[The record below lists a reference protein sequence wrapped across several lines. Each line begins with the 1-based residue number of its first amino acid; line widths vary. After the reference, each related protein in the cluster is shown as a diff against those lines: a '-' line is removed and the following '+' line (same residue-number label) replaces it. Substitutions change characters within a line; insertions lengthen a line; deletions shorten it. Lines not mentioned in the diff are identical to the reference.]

1 MSYRWQETMKILIP
15 GFYILCSVGMGY
27 FCTHYQ
33 IDKNMYEIISKISAI
48 LIVLIIFGA
57 FIVGYINEIICG
69 GIEYILYCFGLP
81 RPSRL
86 LVLNNSFKRFS
97 IVENLDLRQ
106 KLQLPELETIDNIK
120 AAKGLAQA
128 KQATEID
135 KYQEFYYQSVLARNL
150 FFGHIFSSVLLTI
163 VIGWSWILF
172 LSILIIAALLCWQW
186 WKMNLV
192 YVKKIFVEYLK

>member
-1 MSYRWQETMKILIP
+1 MKILIP
-15 GFYILCSVGMGY
+15 GFYILCSIGMGY
-27 FCTHYQ
+27 FSTHYQ
-33 IDKNMYEIISKISAI
+33 IDKDMCESISKISAI
-48 LIVLIIFGA
+48 LIMFILLGA
-57 FIVGYINEIICG
+57 FIVGYINEIISG
-69 GIEYILYCFGLP
+69 GLEFILYCCGLP
-81 RPSRL
+81 RPSR

-97 IVENLDLRQ
+97 IEKNRDLRH
-106 KLQLPELETIDNIK
+106 KIQLPETGFIDNAK

-150 FFGHIFSSVLLTI
+150 FFGPMFSSVILTI
-163 VIGWSWILF
+163 IIGWSCTLF
-172 LSILIIAALLCWQW
+172 LSTLIIAALLCWQW

>member
-1 MSYRWQETMKILIP
+1 MSYRWQETMKNLIT
-15 GFYILCSVGMGY
+15 GFYIICSIGMGY

-33 IDKNMYEIISKISAI
+33 IDKDMCENISKISAI
-48 LIVLIIFGA
+48 LIMLILLGA
-57 FIVGYINEIICG
+57 FIVGYINEIISG
-69 GIEYILYCFGLP
+69 GIEYILYCCGLP
-81 RPSRL
+81 RPSR

-97 IVENLDLRQ
+97 LEKNRDLRH
-106 KLQLPELETIDNIK
+106 KLQQLETGFIDNIK

-128 KQATEID
+128 KQTTEID

-150 FFGHIFSSVLLTI
+150 FFGHMFSSGLLMI
-163 VIGWSWILF
+163 IIGWSWTLF
-172 LSILIIAALLCWQW
+172 LSTLIIAVLFCWQW

>member
-15 GFYILCSVGMGY
+15 GFYIICSIGMGY

-33 IDKNMYEIISKISAI
+33 IDKDMCENISKISAI
-48 LIVLIIFGA
+48 LIMLILLGA
-57 FIVGYINEIICG
+57 FIVGYINEIISG
-69 GIEYILYCFGLP
+69 GIEYILYCCGLP
-81 RPSRL
+81 RPSR

-97 IVENLDLRQ
+97 LEKNRDLRH
-106 KLQLPELETIDNIK
+106 KLQQLETGFIDNIK

-128 KQATEID
+128 KQTTEID

-150 FFGHIFSSVLLTI
+150 FFGHMFSFGLLMI
-163 VIGWSWILF
+163 IIGWAWTLF
-172 LSILIIAALLCWQW
+172 LSTLIIAVLFCWQW

>member
-15 GFYILCSVGMGY
+15 GFYILCSIGMEY

-33 IDKNMYEIISKISAI
+33 IDKDMCESISKISAI
-48 LIVLIIFGA
+48 LIMLILLGA
-57 FIVGYINEIICG
+57 FIVGYINEIISG
-69 GIEYILYCFGLP
+69 GIEYILYCCGLP

-86 LVLNNSFKRFS
+86 VLNKSFKRFS
-97 IVENLDLRQ
+97 IEKISDLRH
-106 KLQLPELETIDNIK
+106 KLQLPKTGFIDNAK

-135 KYQEFYYQSVLARNL
+135 KYQEFYYQAVLARNL

-163 VIGWSWILF
+163 IIGCSWTLL
-172 LSILIIAALLCWQW
+172 LSIFIIGVLFCWQW

>member
-1 MSYRWQETMKILIP
+1 MKILIP
-15 GFYILCSVGMGY
+15 GFYIICSIGMGY

-33 IDKNMYEIISKISAI
+33 IDKDMCENISKISAI
-48 LIVLIIFGA
+48 LIMLILLGA
-57 FIVGYINEIICG
+57 FIVGYINEIISG
-69 GIEYILYCFGLP
+69 GIEYILYCCGLP
-81 RPSRL
+81 RPSR

-97 IVENLDLRQ
+97 LEKNRDLRH
-106 KLQLPELETIDNIK
+106 KLQQLETGFIDNIK

-128 KQATEID
+128 KQTTEID

-150 FFGHIFSSVLLTI
+150 FFGHMFSSGLLMI
-163 VIGWSWILF
+163 IIGWSWTLF
-172 LSILIIAALLCWQW
+172 LSTLIIAVLFCWQW

>member
-1 MSYRWQETMKILIP
+1 MSYRWQETMKIFIP
-15 GFYILCSVGMGY
+15 GFYIICSIGMGY

-33 IDKNMYEIISKISAI
+33 IDKDMCESISKISAI
-48 LIVLIIFGA
+48 LIMLILLGA
-57 FIVGYINEIICG
+57 FIVGYINEIISG
-69 GIEYILYCFGLP
+69 GIEYILYCCGLP
-81 RPSRL
+81 RPSR

-97 IVENLDLRQ
+97 LEKNRDLRH
-106 KLQLPELETIDNIK
+106 KLQQLETGFIDNTK

-150 FFGHIFSSVLLTI
+150 FFGHMSSSVLLMI
-163 VIGWSWILF
+163 IIGWSWTLF
-172 LSILIIAALLCWQW
+172 LSTLIVAVSFCWQW

>member
-15 GFYILCSVGMGY
+15 GFYIICSIGMGY

-33 IDKNMYEIISKISAI
+33 IDKDMCESISKISAI
-48 LIVLIIFGA
+48 LIMLILLGA
-57 FIVGYINEIICG
+57 FIVGYINEIISG
-69 GIEYILYCFGLP
+69 GLEYILYCSGLP

-86 LVLNNSFKRFS
+86 VLNKSFKRFS
-97 IVENLDLRQ
+97 IEKISDLRH
-106 KLQLPELETIDNIK
+106 KLQLPETGFIDNAK

-150 FFGHIFSSVLLTI
+150 FFGHMFSSVLLMI
-163 VIGWSWILF
+163 IIGWSWTLL
-172 LSILIIAALLCWQW
+172 LSILFIAALLCWQW

-192 YVKKIFVEYLK
+192 YVKKIFIEYLK

>member
-15 GFYILCSVGMGY
+15 GFYIICSIGMGY

-33 IDKNMYEIISKISAI
+33 IDKDMCENISKISAI
-48 LIVLIIFGA
+48 LIMLILLGA
-57 FIVGYINEIICG
+57 FIVGYINEIISG
-69 GIEYILYCFGLP
+69 GIEYILYCCGLP
-81 RPSRL
+81 RPSR

-97 IVENLDLRQ
+97 LEKNRDLRH
-106 KLQLPELETIDNIK
+106 KLQQLETGFIDNTK
-120 AAKGLAQA
+120 AAKSLAQA
-128 KQATEID
+128 KQTTEID

-150 FFGHIFSSVLLTI
+150 FFGHMFSSGLLMI
-163 VIGWSWILF
+163 IIGWSWTLF
-172 LSILIIAALLCWQW
+172 LSTLIIAVLFCWQW

>member
-1 MSYRWQETMKILIP
+1 MSYRWQETIKILIP
-15 GFYILCSVGMGY
+15 GFYILCSIGMGY

-33 IDKNMYEIISKISAI
+33 IDKDMCESISKISAI
-48 LIVLIIFGA
+48 LIILILLGA
-57 FIVGYINEIICG
+57 FIVGYINEIISG
-69 GIEYILYCFGLP
+69 SIEYILYCCGLP
-81 RPSRL
+81 RPSR

-97 IVENLDLRQ
+97 IVQNRDLRH
-106 KLQLPELETIDNIK
+106 KLQLPETGFIDNAK

-150 FFGHIFSSVLLTI
+150 FFGHLFTSVLLTI
-163 VIGWSWILF
+163 IIGCSWTL
-172 LSILIIAALLCWQW
+172 LLLILIIAVLFCWQW

-192 YVKKIFVEYLK
+192 YVKKLFVEYLK

>member
-1 MSYRWQETMKILIP
+1 MCES
-15 GFYILCSVGMGY
+15 
-27 FCTHYQ
+27 
-33 IDKNMYEIISKISAI
+33 ISKISAI
-48 LIVLIIFGA
+48 LIMFILLGA
-57 FIVGYINEIICG
+57 FIVGYINEIISG
-69 GIEYILYCFGLP
+69 GIEYNLYCCGLP
-81 RPSRL
+81 RPSR

-97 IVENLDLRQ
+97 IVQNSDLRH
-106 KLQLPELETIDNIK
+106 KLQLPETGFIDNAK

-150 FFGHIFSSVLLTI
+150 FFGHLFTSVLLAI
-163 VIGWSWILF
+163 MIGCSWALL

-192 YVKKIFVEYLK
+192 YVKKIFIEYLK

>member
-15 GFYILCSVGMGY
+15 GFYILCSIGMGY
-27 FCTHYQ
+27 FFTHYQ
-33 IDKNMYEIISKISAI
+33 IDKDMCEGISKISAI
-48 LIVLIIFGA
+48 LIMFVLLGS
-57 FIVGYINEIICG
+57 FIVGYINEIISG
-69 GIEYILYCFGLP
+69 GIEYILYCCGLP
-81 RPSRL
+81 RPSR

-97 IVENLDLRQ
+97 IEKICDLRY
-106 KLQLPELETIDNIK
+106 KLQLPETGFIDNVK

-135 KYQEFYYQSVLARNL
+135 KYQESYYQSVLARNL
-150 FFGHIFSSVLLTI
+150 FFGHMFSSVALTI
-163 VIGWSWILF
+163 IIGRSWTLF
-172 LSILIIAALLCWQW
+172 LSTLIIAVLLCWQW

>member
-15 GFYILCSVGMGY
+15 GFYILCSIGMGY
-27 FCTHYQ
+27 FSTHYQ
-33 IDKNMYEIISKISAI
+33 IDKDMCESISKISAI
-48 LIVLIIFGA
+48 LIMFILLGA
-57 FIVGYINEIICG
+57 FIVGYINEIISG
-69 GIEYILYCFGLP
+69 GLEFILYCCGLP
-81 RPSRL
+81 RPSR

-97 IVENLDLRQ
+97 IEKNRDLRH
-106 KLQLPELETIDNIK
+106 KIQLPETGFIDNAK

-135 KYQEFYYQSVLARNL
+135 KYQEFYYQAVLARNL

-163 VIGWSWILF
+163 IIGCSWTLF
-172 LSILIIAALLCWQW
+172 LSTLIIAVLFCWQW

>member
-15 GFYILCSVGMGY
+15 GFYIICSIGMGY

-33 IDKNMYEIISKISAI
+33 IDKDMCENISKISAI
-48 LIVLIIFGA
+48 LIMLILLGA
-57 FIVGYINEIICG
+57 FIVGYINEIISG
-69 GIEYILYCFGLP
+69 GIEYILYCCGLP
-81 RPSRL
+81 RPSR

-97 IVENLDLRQ
+97 LEKNRDLRH
-106 KLQLPELETIDNIK
+106 KLQQLETGFIDNIK

-128 KQATEID
+128 KQTTEID

-150 FFGHIFSSVLLTI
+150 FFGHMFSSGLLMI
-163 VIGWSWILF
+163 IIGWSWTLF
-172 LSILIIAALLCWQW
+172 LSALIIAVLFCWQW

>member
-15 GFYILCSVGMGY
+15 GFYILCSIGMEY
-27 FCTHYQ
+27 FCTHFQ
-33 IDKNMYEIISKISAI
+33 IDKDMCESISKISAI
-48 LIVLIIFGA
+48 LIMFILLGA
-57 FIVGYINEIICG
+57 FIVGYINEIISG
-69 GIEYILYCFGLP
+69 GIEYILYRCGLP

-86 LVLNNSFKRFS
+86 VLNKSFKRFS
-97 IVENLDLRQ
+97 IEKISDLRH
-106 KLQLPELETIDNIK
+106 KLQLPETGFIDNAK

-135 KYQEFYYQSVLARNL
+135 KYQEFYYQAVLARNL

-163 VIGWSWILF
+163 IIGWSWTLF
-172 LSILIIAALLCWQW
+172 LSILIIAVLLCWQW

>member
-15 GFYILCSVGMGY
+15 GFYILSIIGMGY

-33 IDKNMYEIISKISAI
+33 IDKDMCESISKISAI
-48 LIVLIIFGA
+48 LIMLILLGA
-57 FIVGYINEIICG
+57 FIVGYINEIISG
-69 GIEYILYCFGLP
+69 GIEYILYCCGLP

-86 LVLNNSFKRFS
+86 VLNKSFKRFS
-97 IVENLDLRQ
+97 IEKICDLRH
-106 KLQLPELETIDNIK
+106 KLQLPETGFIDNAK

-135 KYQEFYYQSVLARNL
+135 KYQEFYYQAVLARNL

-163 VIGWSWILF
+163 IIGCSWTLL
-172 LSILIIAALLCWQW
+172 LSILIITVLFCWQW